1 MNLKSIFKKFE
12 EILSLPEDTK
22 PERVRKTT
30 LFIVSS
36 LIGLAG
42 FIWSA
47 MYFLLGYKLSS
58 VFPLSY
64 SILVFITILI
74 YLKFK
79 AYGFFL
85 FVQLLLILTL
95 PFFLQSSLGGFSKS
109 GAVIVWSFLAPAGAL
124 FFAKSKRAYTLIFCY
139 ICLIILSTITNDF
152 WVKNTIPV
160 PNEVQLVFYLMN
172 IGAVSVIV
180 FIAFIYFVNQLEI
193 VNLDVKEKND
203 KLESLASKL
212 SKYLSPQVYA
222 SIFSGNKDVTL
233 DSYRKNLTIFFSDIK
248 GFTEMTDRMESE
260 SLSSLLN
267 NYLNEMANIALRYGG
282 TIDKY
287 IGDAIMIF
295 FGDPESKGVKEDAI
309 ACVKMAIDMRERMKE
324 LRTKWELEGIVSPLH
339 IRIGI
344 NTGYCTVGNFGSKDR
359 LDYTIVGG
367 NVNLASRLES
377 KADPDQILISKETF
391 LLVKDAILCQQ
402 KGLLKVKGIAYE
414 VPAYEVVDLLSNV
427 SDASLENRKIKED
440 FDGFSIQI
448 DTSKAD
454 NQRVIKILKE
464 VIEKIEIS

>member
-1 MNLKSIFKKFE
+1 
-12 EILSLPEDTK
+12 
-22 PERVRKTT
+22 
-30 LFIVSS
+30 
-36 LIGLAG
+36 
-42 FIWSA
+42 